1 MEATDSSTSTVSGN
15 FSLLP
20 WKLPLTSME
29 ESPLPSTSMKATIA
43 ANLLPTRWGLV
54 EASTKVSFFL
64 LTSLETSMEVHRKRE
79 VMWWVRRTGSILKYL
94 ERAYPTSLL
103 IARRYVHKWPPSFAT
118 ISARPRLFTVVWC
131 LSSPFNHSRYSI
143 LGSRFICS
151 TMWLFHVIEFWLGCG
166 VNAL

>member
-1 MEATDSSTSTVSGN
+1 
-15 FSLLP
+15 
-20 WKLPLTSME
+20 ME

-79 VMWWVRRTGSILKYL
+79 VMWWLRRTGSVLKYL

-118 ISARPRLFTVVWC
+118 ISARPRLFTVV
-131 LSSPFNHSRYSI
+131 
-143 LGSRFICS
+143 
-151 TMWLFHVIEFWLGCG
+151 
-166 VNAL
+166 